1 MSQAGDHS
9 PDKDSKNELLL
20 GIKYEAA
27 RLGGAGEDTVAAIE
41 EQVRDEIGPAWES
54 DEGFVAGRN
63 AVRDEHG
70 LDRLGGVAGPAF
82 APAQKPWRERV
93 RRLFGS

>member
-1 MSQAGDHS
+1 MSSTD
-9 PDKDSKNELLL
+9 KNEVLL

-27 RLGGAGEDTVAAIE
+27 QLGGVGEEALAAIGD
-41 EQVRDEIGPAWES
+41 QARREIGPEWDS

-70 LDRLGGVAGPAF
+70 LDRLGGEERPAPHL
-82 APAQKPWRERV
+82 ARKPWHERFKS
-93 RRLFGS
+93 LFGG